1 LVFSNRDQRTLLDK
15 MVTLLHSLTPLS
27 RQPILLI
34 ADAYYA
40 SRKVILPLLDLG
52 HQLITR
58 ARRNTVAYYPAR
70 RPRTPRRGRPRI
82 YGKKVRLRDLA
93 QDLTQFKTAPSP
105 IDTDINVRL
114 QYRCVDLLWRPVGRL
129 VRFVLVRHPQR
140 GVIFLMATD
149 TALDPL
155 EIVMLYAHRFK
166 IEIGFKHALHVLGS
180 YAYHFWMKDMTPIRV
195 RTGDQYLHRKTDSYR
210 QQVRRKLRA
219 YHLHVQLGCI
229 AQGLLQHLALHR
241 GRVVWSQFRSWLR
254 TMNPS
259 QPPSELVTAHALR
272 DRLPDF
278 LDELACDAE
287 TRKFLRRFKRPN
299 RRARLPWA
307 A

>member
-1 LVFSNRDQRTLLDK
+1 
-15 MVTLLHSLTPLS
+15 M
-27 RQPILLI
+27 
-34 ADAYYA
+34 
-40 SRKVILPLLDLG
+40 
-52 HQLITR
+52 
-58 ARRNTVAYYPAR
+58 
-70 RPRTPRRGRPRI
+70 
-82 YGKKVRLRDLA
+82 
-93 QDLTQFKTAPSP
+93 
-105 IDTDINVRL
+105 
-114 QYRCVDLLWRPVGRL
+114 GRL

-149 TALDPL
+149 TTLDPL

-180 YAYHFWMKDMTPIRV
+180 YAYHFWMKDMTPIRA
-195 RTGDQYLHRKTDSYR
+195 RTGDQYLHRKCHSYR

-254 TMNPS
+254 TMNLS

-278 LDELACDAE
+278 LAELARDAK

-299 RRARLPWA
+299 RRGRLGWA